1 MAKGFRDTNKNILN
15 YRCWMPTSIEFRRD
29 KSFRK
34 GVGQMSQI
42 VVVRSS
48 HGIILASEDRA
59 IQLNE
64 RGEEI
69 SIEVKR
75 LLPLSPQ
82 SALLIAGAPE
92 GIYMAKSLK
101 NFVQGEGLKDVQDL
115 YGAALAYLS
124 TEYERFMRKKCEIL
138 PVDPI
143 HYVSFILAGKT
154 SRDEERPFR
163 LYYLWTKKKLPQL
176 DGEEISNAFSLP
188 RRMALEYQ
196 LNQLSKSDASLDDI
210 LGAVKGGV
218 EKLSAQ
224 EETKA
229 PFSWAKITQDGFQAL
244 KI

>member
-1 MAKGFRDTNKNILN
+1 
-15 YRCWMPTSIEFRRD
+15 
-29 KSFRK
+29 
-34 GVGQMSQI
+34 MSQI

-82 SALLIAGAPE
+82 SAILIAGAPE
-92 GIYMAKSLK
+92 GIDMAKSLK

-196 LNQLSKSDASLDDI
+196 LNQLSKSGASLDDI
-210 LGAVKGGV
+210 FAAVKGGV

-229 PFSWAKITQDGFQAL
+229 PFSWAKITQDGFQAI